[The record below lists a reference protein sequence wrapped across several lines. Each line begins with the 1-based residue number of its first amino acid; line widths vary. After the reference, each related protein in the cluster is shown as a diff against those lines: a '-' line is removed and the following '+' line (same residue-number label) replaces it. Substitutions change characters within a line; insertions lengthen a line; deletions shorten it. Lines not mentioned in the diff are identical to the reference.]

1 MADRERTSIQGD
13 DTPDNSLVVEGRDG
27 GPQKPE
33 TSLIPAR
40 PAGLTRDQ
48 SETRF
53 DRVPQLYKCGVG
65 AGSFGRESHTA
76 VAPEII
82 GPNDPRPPQDA
93 ELERGE
99 TRRHAMERDRMS
111 STSQERLG

>member
-82 GPNDPRPPQDA
+82 GLNDPRPPHHRV
-93 ELERGE
+93 L
-99 TRRHAMERDRMS
+99 
-111 STSQERLG
+111 RLLSRVVFCYGR